1 MAVLGEEA
9 RKLHLQGKKRMGLV
23 KEEGFFCRDLISA
36 LQKPAELP
44 SVQDTWIK
52 DHAFEVDK
60 SEPKVENPRPHA
72 ANVTWRVR

>member
-36 LQKPAELP
+36 LQEPAELP
-44 SVQDTWIK
+44 PV
-52 DHAFEVDK
+52 
-60 SEPKVENPRPHA
+60 
-72 ANVTWRVR
+72 